1 MNLNRLRNL
10 SPRGVTII
18 RSLMTLALPIVA
30 VLAMVGM
37 SQVPMAS
44 STSPAARTMMVV
56 VWVGFLWFLGV
67 SLSIMVNRAAEALH
81 SLPHPR
87 PQPARRFQPRLWPP
101 QLTHQR
107 KLQPK
112 HRSLTLLRHHT
123 AQLHRAGLL
132 NAYPRAGWV
141 QARLRR
147 SSSSVKHLPLRQ
159 KSRFVLSHLRAYR
172 LQSVQVRT
180 AHISSVLPP
189 HQMNKVTGY
198 WA

>member
-1 MNLNRLRNL
+1 MNPSLRRNLNRLRNL

-87 PQPARRFQPRLWPP
+87 PQPARRFPPRPWPP
-101 QLTHQR
+101 VLSHLR
-107 KLQPK
+107 KLQRPLYLEPQWLQI
-112 HRSLTLLRHHT
+112 RRGWSLARPPVP
-123 AQLHRAGLL
+123 Q
-132 NAYPRAGWV
+132 

-147 SSSSVKHLPLRQ
+147 LHQPQ
-159 KSRFVLSHLRAYR
+159 PAKSLQLKYRASYVLTHMRAYR
-172 LQSVQVRT
+172 LTPIRERRLS
-180 AHISSVLPP
+180 P
-189 HQMNKVTGY
+189 HQMNTITHG
-198 WA
+198 WE